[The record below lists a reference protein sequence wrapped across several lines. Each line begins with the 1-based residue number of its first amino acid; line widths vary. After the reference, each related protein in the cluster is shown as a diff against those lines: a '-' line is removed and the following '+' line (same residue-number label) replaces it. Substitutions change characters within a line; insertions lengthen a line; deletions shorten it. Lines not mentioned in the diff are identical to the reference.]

1 MNPSHLLRRGAVVLL
16 AAAFAATGG
25 CAVKPA
31 DIHSERIDY
40 GEVLLRSWKDQM
52 LLNTVR
58 IRHMDPPMLL
68 DVASIIHQHAVEGET
83 TASATFDPGKWSGLF
98 GTVSGTSH
106 YENRPTFT
114 YAPVHGEQFTRTM
127 LTPVHPAVLSFL
139 LESGWP
145 VDILF
150 RTYVKRV
157 NGLRNRRGTGRY
169 LRPADEEF
177 ERLIELMQQFQIED
191 QLHMQLVRLG
201 GKAGTENIVLALPDE
216 DSERARE
223 IRKLLGLAPDA
234 RQIAINYGS
243 VQQGDQDIALLTRS
257 MVEVML
263 EFSSSVEVPD
273 ESVADGRTLPVL
285 RSDAAA
291 GPALRIRSSDT
302 VPTDAYASALYGGR
316 WYWID
321 NRDFASKT
329 IFTTALIIL
338 SLMETGGTSVAP
350 VVTISTN

>member
-1 MNPSHLLRRGAVVLL
+1 MPPSNPLRRVAVVLL
-16 AAAFAATGG
+16 AAAFAVSAG
-25 CAVKPA
+25 CSVTPA
-31 DIHSERIDY
+31 DIHTERIDY
-40 GEVLLRSWKDQM
+40 GEVLLRSWKDQL

-83 TASATFDPGKWSGLF
+83 TASATVDPGKWSGLF
-98 GTVSGTSH
+98 GTLSGTSRF
-106 YENRPTFT
+106 EDRPTFT

-150 RTYVKRV
+150 RTYVKRI

-169 LRPADEEF
+169 LRPADPEF
-177 ERLIELMQQFQIED
+177 ERLIALMQQFQIED
-191 QLHMQLVRLG
+191 QLHMQLVREG
-201 GKAGTENIVLALPDE
+201 GKAGTENLVLALPGEESD
-216 DSERARE
+216 RAKE

-234 RQIAINYGS
+234 RQIAISYGS
-243 VQQGDQDIALLTRS
+243 VQQGDQDVALLTRS

-273 ESVADGRTLPVL
+273 ASVADGRTLPVL
-285 RSDAAA
+285 PADPAR
-291 GPALRIRSSDT
+291 GPSLRIRCADAM
-302 VPTDAYASALYGGR
+302 PADAYATALYGGR

-329 IFTTALIIL
+329 IFTTALLIL
-338 SLMETGGTSVAP
+338 SLTETGGTSVAP